1 MSWASELYDG
11 PIVSGPATPF
21 RFPSVTHI
29 RRSSGHDQVVAV
41 TKEHVA
47 ARKHERAV
55 FRGCEIDVARTL
67 ESFPIGHDLTVHTQP
82 RHATIGKDP
91 ETKMR
96 DTFAV
101 LNRK

>member
-29 RRSSGHDQVVAV
+29 RRSSGHDQVMPV

-67 ESFPIGHDLTVHTQP
+67 SRSQSGTTSPYT
-82 RHATIGKDP
+82 RNRATPPSGKILKRRCVIRSP
-91 ETKMR
+91 YS
-96 DTFAV
+96 
-101 LNRK
+101 